1 MSILITTLRSKQKL
15 TATGPE
21 RNSELEARITIHRTH
36 RRGRPCSR
44 IIPRASTT
52 SKRQRNRPIS
62 NPANNNSIST
72 ATTIW
77 PCWTRH
83 GSILGGSALVISA
96 KTSGYTSTTITRR
109 TILPIVHDAQM
120 AILGSGVTAPATRRK
135 GSGDVDTC
143 SFLRYCAHT

>member
-1 MSILITTLRSKQKL
+1 MSTLIANLRSKQKL
-15 TATGPE
+15 TATGPQ

-36 RRGRPCSR
+36 RRGRSCSR

-52 SKRQRNRPIS
+52 SKRQRDRPIS
-62 NPANNNSIST
+62 DSPNNHSIFT

-77 PCWTRH
+77 PRWTRH

-96 KTSGYTSTTITRR
+96 KTSGYTATTITRR

-120 AILGSGVTAPATRRK
+120 AILGASVASPATRRK
-135 GSGDVDTC
+135 GPRDVDTC

>member
-36 RRGRPCSR
+36 RRGRSCSR

-62 NPANNNSIST
+62 NPTNSHSIPP

-77 PCWTRH
+77 TCWTRH
-83 GSILGGSALVISA
+83 GSILVGSTLVISA
-96 KTSGYTSTTITRR
+96 KTSGYSASTITRR
-109 TILPIVHDAQM
+109 TIFPVIYDAQM
-120 AILGSGVTAPATRRK
+120 AILGPCIASPATRRK
-135 GSGDVDTC
+135 GSGDVDTG